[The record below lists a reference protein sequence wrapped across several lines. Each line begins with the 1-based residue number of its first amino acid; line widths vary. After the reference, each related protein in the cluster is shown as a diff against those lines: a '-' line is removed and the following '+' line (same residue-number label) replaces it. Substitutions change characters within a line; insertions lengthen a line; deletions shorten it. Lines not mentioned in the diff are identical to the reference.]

1 MTDYDDAGVDVAL
14 GDEVSKMLYAAS
26 KLTWQNRAGRFG
38 EIQVAKDSFSGA
50 RGFEVSNL
58 PLGTRI
64 GMALDGIG
72 TKIEVAERIGDYTTI
87 AHDLIAMAVED
98 AIVLGA
104 EPFAV
109 GSVLDVNRLKDE
121 VGEPFA
127 EHVKQLAR
135 GYVEAADLAQVAV
148 IDGETAEIGMR
159 VGGYGPFNANWA
171 AAALWVADVNRLFTG
186 REIQPGDYLVGL
198 KEGGFRSN
206 GLSLVRKIATDV
218 HGDDWHNVNLEGVS
232 LGERVLTPSK
242 IYTRATLDMCGRFEE
257 EGEIDVHGFVH
268 VTGGGLVGK
277 LQRVL
282 GGPGLGATMDNLFD
296 PARAMSYF
304 QQEGDVS
311 DKMAYQTWN
320 MGQGFIVITPNPLG
334 VMQVLERYEDI
345 EGQVIGQVTDKS
357 RISLVSNGLY
367 SQGGWLNFPNK
378 G

>member
-1 MTDYDDAGVDVAL
+1 MTTYDDAGVDVAL
-14 GDEVSKMLYAAS
+14 GDEVSKMLYAAG
-26 KLTWQNRAGRFG
+26 KLTWPNRQGRFG
-38 EIQVAKDSFSGA
+38 EVLIAEDSFSRA

-58 PLGTRI
+58 PIGTRI

-72 TKIEVAERIGDYTTI
+72 TKVEVAERLGDFSTI

-98 AIVLGA
+98 GVVLGA

-109 GSVLDVNRLKDE
+109 GSVLDVNRLKDDM
-121 VGEPFA
+121 GEPFA
-127 EHVKQLAR
+127 EQVKQLAR

-148 IDGETAEIGMR
+148 IDGETAEIGIR
-159 VGGYGPFNANWA
+159 VGGYGPFNPNWG

-186 REIQPGDYLVGL
+186 REIKAGDYLVGL

-206 GLSLVRKIATDV
+206 GLSLVRKIAQEV
-218 HGDDWHNVNLEGVS
+218 HGDDWHNVDLDGVS

-242 IYTRATLDMCGRFEE
+242 IYTRATLDMYGRFEE

-282 GGPGLGATMDNLFD
+282 DGSGLGARMDNLFD
-296 PARAMSYF
+296 PAKAMSYF

-311 DKMAYQTWN
+311 DKVAYNTWN

-334 VMQVLERYEDI
+334 VMQILERYADI
-345 EGQVIGQVTDKS
+345 EGQLIGKVTDKPG
-357 RISLVSNGLY
+357 ISLISKGLY
-367 SQGGWLNFPNK
+367 SQGGWLSFPHN